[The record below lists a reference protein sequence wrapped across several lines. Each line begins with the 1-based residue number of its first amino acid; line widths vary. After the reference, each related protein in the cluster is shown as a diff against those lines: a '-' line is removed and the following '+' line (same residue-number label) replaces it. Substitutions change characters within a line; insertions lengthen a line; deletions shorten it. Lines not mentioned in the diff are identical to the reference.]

1 MITPMSLAMGG
12 NGKVLLNG
20 HLYNMR
26 FWGNK
31 YQIEFAEQLRDI
43 LENNQ
48 QANQTKKHN
57 LQFDK
62 S

>member
-1 MITPMSLAMGG
+1 
-12 NGKVLLNG
+12 
-20 HLYNMR
+20 MR